1 MDKYKIV
8 KSQGGNYV
16 VFTRDYFW
24 QKWHRVCDRIGGEP
38 IVADTL
44 ENALRAIGSPW
55 WKDFTIRVDS
65 IGVF

>member
-1 MDKYKIV
+1 MDTYKIV

-24 QKWHRVCDRIGGEP
+24 QKWHRVIRPDGTPVVEE
-38 IVADTL
+38 TL
-44 ENALRAIGSPW
+44 SGALQAVGSAW
-55 WKDFTIRVDS
+55 WKDFVIRVDS